1 MRLFIAVLIP
11 PPILETLAQV
21 QSHLRQAVP
30 DRTLRW
36 VAPENFHITL
46 LFLGEQPE
54 SRLPAIRK
62 AIQSASQQTAP
73 FPVQVQ
79 GIGVFPNWNRSNVLW
94 AGVQDPSQKLAY
106 LAQVLERALAEHPSG
121 KPFRAHITLARF
133 KDPRADDLPKRLY
146 DTVERLN
153 NPYFGSFLVSH
164 LSLMLSELRP
174 EGSRYTELE
183 RFSLPNL

>member
-1 MRLFIAVLIP
+1 MRLFVAVLIP
-11 PPILETLAQV
+11 PPVIEALAQV
-21 QSHLRQAVP
+21 QSHLRQVVP

-46 LFLGEQPE
+46 LFIGEQPE
-54 SRLPAIRK
+54 ARLPTIRE
-62 AIQSASQQTAP
+62 ALHSASQLSKP
-73 FPVQVQ
+73 FPVEIQ

-94 AGVQDPSQKLAY
+94 AGVQDPSQKLAF
-106 LAQVLERALAEHPSG
+106 LAQYLERALAERPSG
-121 KPFRAHITLARF
+121 KPFHAHITLARF
-133 KDPRADDLPKRLY
+133 KDPRAHDLPKRLY

-153 NPYFGSFLVSH
+153 NPHFGGFVVSH

-183 RFSLPNL
+183 RFSLPNT